1 MVLGQVDPVLHV
13 EVMVVT
19 LVVVVVGRKG
29 RARVENQGNKKH
41 TKCQLDHHQGM

>member
-19 LVVVVVGRKG
+19 LVVVLLSPVALHHGRVAPLVVMMR
-29 RARVENQGNKKH
+29 
-41 TKCQLDHHQGM
+41 